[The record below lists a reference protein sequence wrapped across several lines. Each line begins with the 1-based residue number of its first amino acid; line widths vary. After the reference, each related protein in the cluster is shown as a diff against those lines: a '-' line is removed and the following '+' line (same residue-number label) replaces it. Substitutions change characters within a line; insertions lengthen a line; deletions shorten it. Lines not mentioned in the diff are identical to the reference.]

1 MSRNAEMMWSPGF
14 LPGDIHS
21 HPDRLLR
28 DHLEGTARLAL
39 DLARQHGLPIDTRL
53 LRKIAVT
60 HDLEKAHPL
69 FQDYLLKKR
78 GKGVKHAFP
87 SSCFTLDATKN
98 LWAAEAVRHHHT
110 HLDDADTS
118 CKFWIN
124 RELAELQS
132 HMREIVPSW
141 KCLATEEEWEDFID
155 DLWEVKIGK
164 EDWLALR
171 SLYSLL
177 VTADRMD
184 AIGVFSLNFNPLPK
198 FSPMDFGRKETT
210 PLDGWRQSVHDDCM
224 KNAGKIDSPGLYT
237 LTLPTGAG
245 KTTIGLEI
253 AHRLATKW
261 GYGTI
266 VYALPFISIIEQ
278 NASVAKVLFGKD
290 SVQEDHSRAYGK
302 LTDENRSKGNSW
314 ARMSALF
321 RYWRTPVVLTTMVQ
335 LWDAIFDPKANAS
348 MDFHRISR
356 AVVVLDE
363 PQGIDPRLWNGF
375 GKMLSFLSEKWGTT
389 FILMTATQPHIGKG
403 REIAPPDLN
412 FPYNRHIYSVLPGKH
427 DLKELPEL
435 LCNNL
440 PVDDGSGLIVLN
452 TKKSALKIYQLMKER
467 LDGPV
472 LFLSA
477 WMAPQHRQRIMR
489 YLRYLEKKSIRHYL
503 GCLGKKGIP
512 RSKCVRH
519 YLISTQVVEAGVD
532 LDFDW
537 VFRDMGPLDSL
548 IQVAG
553 RCNRHLNR
561 DDPGNVLVAELMS
574 ANGRS
579 FCGMVYDDILL
590 ANSRDI
596 LTEEKNFGEKEVPSL
611 VKRYYD
617 RILEG
622 LSYKPVWRNIEEGK
636 WGQKEELIKK
646 EDERRNEMVFVE
658 LDRHIR
664 PILECLRNTRW
675 TLEEL
680 DEKKRLVRQAQQYA
694 IEVPLKELMRWQEK
708 VATVSTN
715 DNIPLISRCGEE
727 EYWFIARAAM
737 GIIYDRVTGFVP
749 ANMYNG
755 SDLNNPFV

>member
-1 MSRNAEMMWSPGF
+1 MSRDAEMTWSPGS
-14 LPGDIHS
+14 LPGDVHS
-21 HPDRLLR
+21 HPDRLLK
-28 DHLEGTARLAL
+28 DHLEGTAELAL
-39 DLARQHGLPIDTRL
+39 ELARKHGLPVESLL
-53 LRKIAVT
+53 LRRVAFT

-78 GKGVKHAFP
+78 GKGVNHAFH
-87 SSCFTLDATKN
+87 SSCFTLDTTRN
-98 LWAAEAVRHHHT
+98 LWAAEAVRCHHT
-110 HLDDADTS
+110 HLDDADTA
-118 CKFWIN
+118 CRFWIK
-124 RELAELQS
+124 REDDLAELQS

-141 KCLATEEEWEDFID
+141 KFLVTQEEWEDFID

-164 EDWLALR
+164 EDWLSLR

-184 AIGVFSLNFNPLPK
+184 AIGVSSLDFDPLPK
-198 FSPMDFGRKETT
+198 FSPMNFGKEEST

-224 KNAGKIDSPGLYT
+224 KNAGNIDGPGLYT

-245 KTTIGLEI
+245 KTTVGLEM

-266 VYALPFISIIEQ
+266 IYALPFISIIEQ
-278 NASVAKVLFGKD
+278 NASVAKTLFGKD
-290 SVQEDHSRAYGK
+290 SVQEDHSRAYGE
-302 LTDENRSKGNSW
+302 LTDDNGAKENSW

-335 LWDAIFDPKANAS
+335 LWDAIFDPRANAS
-348 MDFHRISR
+348 MDFHRLSR

-363 PQGIDPRLWNGF
+363 PQGIDPRLWDGF
-375 GKMLSFLSEKWGTT
+375 GRMLSFLSEKWGTA
-389 FILMTATQPHIGKG
+389 FILMTATQPHIGEG
-403 REIAPPDLN
+403 REIAPPDLD
-412 FPYNRHIYSVLPGKH
+412 FPYNRHTYSVLPGKH
-427 DLKELPEL
+427 SLDELPEL
-435 LCNNL
+435 LCDKL
-440 PVDDGSGLIVLN
+440 SVDDGSGLIVLN
-452 TKKSALKIYQLMKER
+452 TKKSALKIYQLLRDR

-477 WMAPQHRQRIMR
+477 WMAPRHRRRIMR
-489 YLRYLEKKSIRHYL
+489 YLRYLEKKGNPRRKGIRH
-503 GCLGKKGIP
+503 
-512 RSKCVRH
+512 H
-519 YLISTQVVEAGVD
+519 LISTQVVEAGVD

-537 VFRDMGPLDSL
+537 VFRDMGPLDSV

-561 DDPGNVLVAELMS
+561 DDPGNVLVAELTGG
-574 ANGRS
+574 NGRS

-596 LTEEKNFGEKEVPSL
+596 LAEEKSFGENQVPSL

-622 LSYKPVWRNIEEGK
+622 LSYKPVWRNIEKGK
-636 WGQKEELIKK
+636 WGQKEDLIKK
-646 EDERRNEMVFVE
+646 EDERRNETVFVE

-664 PILECLRNTRW
+664 PILERLCGTKW
-675 TLEEL
+675 SLERL
-680 DEKKRLVRQAQQYA
+680 DEKKRLVRQAQQYL

-715 DNIPLISRCGEE
+715 DNIPLISRYGEE

-749 ANMYNG
+749 ADMYDG
-755 SDLNNPFV
+755 SDLDDPFI